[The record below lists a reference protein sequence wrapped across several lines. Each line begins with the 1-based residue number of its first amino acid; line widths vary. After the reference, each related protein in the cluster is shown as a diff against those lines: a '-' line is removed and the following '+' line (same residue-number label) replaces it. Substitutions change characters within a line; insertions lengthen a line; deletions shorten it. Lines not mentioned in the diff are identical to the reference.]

1 MYCHCVLIIKVLLI
15 ASSRNRLYL
24 LKDISSKA
32 MAGVSQVE
40 LPRPPGIRDWA
51 LWHTQELLSLSGVWP
66 LLCPYVCFSGFEVTW
81 SKLFFACLL
90 HSSLSIDWLSLDVL
104 AYVSHDGLLAHG
116 GSCLTWWPG
125 WWLISDSDEQI
136 LTRVSE
142 IGFQNSED
150 RLTSVR

>member
-1 MYCHCVLIIKVLLI
+1 MFLMNFVYCRCVLIIKVLLI
-15 ASSRNRLYL
+15 ASNRNRLYL
-24 LKDISSKA
+24 LKDTSSKA

-40 LPRPPGIRDWA
+40 LPGPPGIRDWA

-66 LLCPYVCFSGFEVTW
+66 LLCHYVCCSGFEVTW

-116 GSCLTWWPG
+116 FVSHRCQWWA
-125 WWLISDSDEQI
+125 DSNKSLWDWVPELRRQ
-136 LTRVSE
+136 TDFS
-142 IGFQNSED
+142 
-150 RLTSVR
+150 